1 MKQPLDLDIVVISW
15 LPSLYSNT
23 RFIAEA
29 NKNNLKIKILSPFEI
44 TLEHSKK
51 YSQIPHILRIGD
63 FRYHETIS
71 HLQQFDLN
79 YINNILSFTKY
90 RNKMTTYKI
99 WSKEQI
105 PFPETYTLS
114 FSTNEILNSQLET
127 IDEIKKNN
135 ISLLYGKIQNLFF
148 HSKNNSK
155 PIEFKASG
163 GSEPFVLKH
172 PYGLKGKN
180 VHLIKTPSEL
190 ETYSQNADYLIL
202 QKYHPEC
209 YGVDYRTFLIQD
221 QIFTIQR
228 TNPNDFRSNLS
239 LGATAKAFQLSS
251 SEINQCKNIFKLS
264 GLCYAGIDMIQTN
277 EGAKFL
283 EINVSPGF
291 EGIEKTYGVNI
302 AKLIFSNTF

>member
-15 LPSLYSNT
+15 LPGLYSNT
-23 RFIAEA
+23 RFIEEA
-29 NKNNLKIKILSPFEI
+29 TKKKLNIKILSPFEI

-63 FRYHETIS
+63 FRYQETIS
-71 HLQQFDLN
+71 YLQKFDLN
-79 YINNILSFTKY
+79 YINNIISFTNY

-105 PFPETYTLS
+105 PFPETFTLS
-114 FSTNEILNSQLET
+114 FSKNEILDSHLET
-127 IDEIKKNN
+127 VGEIKKNN
-135 ISLLYGKIQNLFF
+135 IQLIYEEIQNLFF
-148 HSKNNSK
+148 HSKNKTKS
-155 PIEFKASG
+155 IELRG
-163 GSEPFVLKH
+163 PERTEPFVLKH

-202 QKYHPEC
+202 QKYYPEC
-209 YGVDYRTFLIQD
+209 YGVDYRTFMIQD

-228 TNPNDFRSNLS
+228 TNPNNFRSNLS
-239 LGATAKAFQLSS
+239 LGATAEASQLSS
-251 SEINQCKNIFKLS
+251 AELNQCKKIFKHS
-264 GLCYAGIDMIQTN
+264 GLYYAGIDMIRTN
-277 EGAKFL
+277 EGVKFL

-302 AKLIFSNTF
+302 AHTLIKGLG